1 MKSLPALCCL
11 AALAVLLINVPTAS
25 AQEDT
30 AAATRQYAAA
40 AALQNR
46 ELYDLAADEWK
57 KFLEKFPKDMRV
69 DAATHNLGVCQSLSK
84 KYPEAIKT
92 LESIPTKYPKFK
104 NLDESYLQLG
114 LAQYNQARSTGD
126 KKSYAAAAATF
137 GTLVEKFPESKQLPT
152 ARFYQGESY
161 YAQDKREDA
170 IKSYALFVANH
181 AKDPLMP
188 DALYAL
194 GVTQQELDQKEPAG
208 KTFDDFLKQ
217 FAKHRLVPEVQMRRA
232 ELFYAADKPDQAAP
246 LFAAAAGAENFQ
258 MADYCF
264 YRVGA
269 CLQREKKYEDASKQY
284 DQLATKFEKSEY
296 IPRSQLASGQ
306 CLYLANKFPE
316 ARAVLAKPLAAKT
329 PEAPECAHWIARSWL
344 KQAEPN
350 AAEALKSAEAG
361 LKLPDVDKNNYF
373 VQLKLD
379 RADALYEDEKTRDQS
394 APAYLEIAEK
404 HGESPV
410 AAEALYMAALSSL
423 QIKKYDDAV
432 KHATEFRKKFKES
445 EFSPDVIYV
454 AAEAQLQLKHLPE
467 SEALYKELR
476 SKYPNHPM
484 AQQGGV
490 REGLSLYLQKKY
502 PQAIES
508 LQKFLGEAKQPEQI
522 AEAHHVIGRCQIELK
537 KFAEAADS
545 FAAALKAKA
554 DWQRSDESTLLLGH
568 ALVQAGKPEEAK
580 AKFLELIDKYKD
592 SLHLPETHYRLAEV
606 LYAAADYKG
615 AAEHYAATAEKYPDS
630 PFAPHALHGLGWA
643 QYSGGQAAEAVKTL
657 TTQIEK
663 YPNHELAPKALYVRA
678 LAEHQLKQYD
688 KGIADLEQY
697 LKSSPDKRSASD
709 ARYVLGLC
717 YVGQQKWPEAE
728 KTFTELM
735 SADGDYPSGDK
746 VYYELG
752 WARRSMDGK
761 LAEAVDAF
769 RTLAEKYPDS
779 GYAPEANY
787 HVAEYHYD
795 QGTAKN
801 KQAAE
806 LTDKAEIDKAKAAA
820 KQEFDAAVKAYVVAE
835 EKAGKTDLGEKAAHK
850 TGWSQFRLEQ
860 YDQAAKQFAKQVT
873 DFPSGGLAADGMFMQ
888 GESLFKLKKYAEASP
903 IYEKAIGA
911 LIKAGE
917 SGNPVFLQL
926 AMLHGAQS
934 LAKLKQPNW
943 SKSLELLASLIK
955 QFPES
960 AYLAEARYEQGWA
973 LQNTKKYTDALKS
986 YEAAADLAKT
996 NEVAGRAWFMQG
1008 EVHFEQKQH
1017 DDAIRCFIQA
1027 SVFPYPDIAS
1037 DALYEAGRCFELR
1050 QQPDKAKG
1058 MYNDLIKKYP
1068 QSEHVEAAK
1077 KRLMDLGG

>member
-1 MKSLPALCCL
+1 MKSLPTLCCF
-11 AALAVLLINVPTAS
+11 ATLAVLLTQVSQATA
-25 AQEDT
+25 QDT

-57 KFLEKFPKDMRV
+57 KFLEKFSKDMRL
-69 DAATHNLGVCQSLSK
+69 DAASHNLGVCQSLSK
-84 KYPEAIKT
+84 KYPDAIKT
-92 LESIPTKYPKFK
+92 LSSIPTKFPKFK
-104 NLDESYLQLG
+104 NLDETYLQLG
-114 LAQYNQARSTGD
+114 LAQYNQARSAND
-126 KKSYAAAAATF
+126 PKSYAAAAATF
-137 GTLVEKFPESKQLPT
+137 GTLIEKFPESKQLPT
-152 ARFYQGESY
+152 ARFYQGESH
-161 YAQDKREDA
+161 YAQNKREDA

-181 AKDPLMP
+181 EKDALLP

-217 FAKHRLVPEVQMRRA
+217 FEKHRLVPEVQMRRA
-232 ELFYAADKPDQAAP
+232 ELFYAAEQADKAAP
-246 LFAAAAGAENFQ
+246 LFAAAAGAEAFQ

-264 YRVGA
+264 YRVGG
-269 CLQREKKYEDASKQY
+269 CLQRQKKYEEASKQY

-316 ARAVLAKPLAAKT
+316 ARSVLAKPLAAKT

-350 AAEALKSAEAG
+350 AAEALKASEAG
-361 LKLPDVDKNNYF
+361 LKLAEVEKSSYF

-379 RADALYEDEKTRDQS
+379 RADALYEDEGTRVQ
-394 APAYLEIAEK
+394 APAAYLEIAEK
-404 HGESPV
+404 HGDNSA

-423 QIKKYDDAV
+423 QNKKYEDGV
-432 KHATEFRKKFKES
+432 KHATLFREKFKDN
-445 EFSPDVIYV
+445 EFTPDVIYV
-454 AAEAQLQLKHLPE
+454 AAEAQLQLKKLPE

-476 SKYPNHPM
+476 SKYPDHPM

-508 LQKFLGEAKQPEQI
+508 LNKFLTQAKQPEQV
-522 AEAHHVIGRCQIELK
+522 AEAHHVIGRCQVELK
-537 KFAEAADS
+537 KFPEAAAA

-554 DWQRSDESTLLLGH
+554 DWQRSDESTLLWGH
-568 ALVQAGKPEEAK
+568 ALVQAGKADEAK
-580 AKFLELIDKYKD
+580 AKFLELIEKYKE
-592 SLHLPETHYRLAEV
+592 SPHLPETHYRLAEV
-606 LYAAADYKG
+606 LYGASDYKG
-615 AAEHYAATAEKYPDS
+615 AGGHYAITAEKYPES
-630 PFAPHALHGLGWA
+630 QFAPHALHGLGWA
-643 QYSGGQAAEAVKTL
+643 QYSDGQTAEAVKTL
-657 TTQIEK
+657 TTQLEK
-663 YPNHELAPKALYVRA
+663 FPNHELAPKALYVRA
-678 LAEHQLKQYD
+678 LAEHQLKQFD
-688 KGIADLEQY
+688 KGIADLEKF
-697 LKSSPDKRSASD
+697 LKTSPDTRAASD

-717 YVGQQKWPEAE
+717 YVGQEKWAEAE
-728 KTFTELM
+728 KTFTELIA
-735 SADGDYPSGDK
+735 ADAEYPSGDK
-746 VYYELG
+746 VFYELG
-752 WARRSMDGK
+752 WARRSIDGK
-761 LAEAVDAF
+761 LTAAIDAF
-769 RTLAEKYPDS
+769 SNLAEKYPDS
-779 GYAPEANY
+779 GYAAEANY
-787 HVAEYHYD
+787 HVAEFHYD

-806 LTDKAEIDKAKAAA
+806 LTEKAEIDKVTGEA
-820 KQEFDAAVKAYVVAE
+820 KQEFTAAVKAYLQAQ

-850 TGWSQFRLEQ
+850 TGWAYFRLDQ
-860 YDQAAKQFAKQVT
+860 YDEGAKQFAKQVAE
-873 DFPSGGLAADGMFMQ
+873 FPTGGLTADGIFMQ
-888 GESLFKLKKYAEASP
+888 AESLFKQKKYPEAAP
-903 IYEKAIGA
+903 IYEKAIGG

-917 SGNPVFLQL
+917 TGNATFLQL
-926 AMLHGAQS
+926 SLLHGAQS
-934 LAKLKQPNW
+934 MAKLKPANW

-973 LQNTKKYTDALKS
+973 QQNTEKFAEAIKS
-986 YEAAADLAKT
+986 YESAADLAKT

-1008 EVHFEQKQH
+1008 EVHFAQKKH
-1017 DDAIRCFIQA
+1017 DEAIRCFIQA

-1050 QQPDKAKG
+1050 KQPDKAKG

-1068 QSEHVEAAK
+1068 QSAHVEAAK